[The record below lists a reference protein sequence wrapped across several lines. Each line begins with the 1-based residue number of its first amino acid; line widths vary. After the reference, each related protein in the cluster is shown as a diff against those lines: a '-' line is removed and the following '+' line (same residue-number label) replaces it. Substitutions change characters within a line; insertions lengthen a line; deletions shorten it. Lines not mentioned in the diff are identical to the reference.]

1 MSSAE
6 DPTGSLVSMA
16 EALLDVGR
24 YDEAATRARDAI
36 AGAPEDPRPYRT
48 LSRALYGADENQ
60 EAADV
65 AREAIRLA
73 PEDGAGYRL
82 CSRALTVLAQESGG
96 NARAVMAGEAVDCGK
111 AAVRLAPSDPNSHLV
126 LAEALCLIQAFDA
139 ANKEVQQVIRLAPNS
154 EVTWVSASLVA
165 IRQRNWSAAIDA
177 CERALAIEPNSYAA
191 LNNLGVALRASGRQ
205 GEGTRVL
212 AQAARVDPNSLT
224 ARRNLSRAGIRIAR
238 IAVLVVLIPI
248 GFVTNLGLLLY
259 FVFAIGSNVL
269 ISARPD
275 LVLRLERWTAPIA
288 LAWARRPGPKYAR
301 LGVDAR
307 DPVGKASGGGAWSSA
322 GPAHRV
328 RSSLLALLA
337 GALWL
342 VTLIALVVLAAV
354 PGWGRL
360 VAAAGALVVAG
371 AALWPTMIL
380 VRRRS

>member
-82 CSRALTVLAQESGG
+82 CSRALTALAQESGG

-212 AQAARVDPNSLT
+212 AQAAQVDPNSLT

-269 ISARPD
+269 ISARPIWCCAWNAGRHRSPWPGPGGPGRSTP
-275 LVLRLERWTAPIA
+275 VSAWTHATRSG
-288 LAWARRPGPKYAR
+288 RRPAEGPGHRRAR
-301 LGVDAR
+301 PTASAR
-307 DPVGKASGGGAWSSA
+307 PCSPSWPVPCGWS
-322 GPAHRV
+322 P
-328 RSSLLALLA
+328 SSH
-337 GALWL
+337 W
-342 VTLIALVVLAAV
+342 
-354 PGWGRL
+354 W
-360 VAAAGALVVAG
+360 
-371 AALWPTMIL
+371 
-380 VRRRS
+380 